1 MANAG
6 YIAGKEHPRRST
18 FRGTATRWLKFN
30 AVGAMGIGVQLVA
43 LIVLRSGLGLGYMLA
58 TVLAVEAAVIH
69 NYAWHERYTWADRET
84 ESSLARFVRFN
95 LTTGLFS
102 IVGNVLL
109 MKLLVGGLRMNYLV
123 ANVLSIATCSIVNFV
138 VSDRVVFE

>member
-6 YIAGKEHPRRST
+6 YVEGKQHPGQPT
-18 FRGTATRWLKFN
+18 LRGTAARWLKFN
-30 AVGAMGIGVQLVA
+30 AVGTMGIGVQLVA
-43 LIVLRSGLGLGYMLA
+43 LTVLRSGLGLGYMLTTA
-58 TVLAVEAAVIH
+58 LAVEAAVIH
-69 NYAWHERYTWADRET
+69 NYAWHERYTWADREA

-102 IVGNVLL
+102 IAGNVLL
-109 MKLLVGGLRMNYLV
+109 MKLLVSGLRMNYLA